1 MAESAQSNA
10 YERLGARRVVNA
22 SGSVTA
28 WGGSKPYP
36 EVLQALEDGNVGFV
50 EMRELLEVTGQHLAK
65 RLGVEAAYITSG
77 CYSALVL
84 SVAACMTGKDRELA
98 DQLPDT
104 AGMKN
109 EVLLMKKHRYGYD
122 RAYTIAGAKMI
133 EVGDE
138 NGTTSEQLNA
148 AFGPNTAAMAY
159 LIKSDPDPECPSL
172 EEAIEISHSH
182 GLPVIADAAA
192 QIYPLDDFIANARS
206 ADLVC
211 FGGKYFQAPHS
222 TGFLCG
228 KRELVEAA
236 VDHGFIGPR
245 PFGRGMKVDRQEI
258 LGFVAAFDTWI
269 DMDHDKRI
277 EDYEKKYDAILQ
289 RLEGIPTVKEMKVVR
304 NNSFWAV
311 GCHFVLDTEVLRK
324 DADQVAQE
332 LDSGTPRI
340 HLGTSGKD
348 TIVINAHN
356 LRDGE
361 ELEIADRMRQVLS
374 G

>member
-1 MAESAQSNA
+1 MAEAKSQI
-10 YERLGARRVVNA
+10 YEQFGARRVVNA

-50 EMRELLEVTGQHLAK
+50 EMRELLEVTGEHLAK
-65 RLGVEAAYITSG
+65 QLGVEAAYITSG
-77 CYSALVL
+77 CYGALVL

-104 AGMKN
+104 TGMKN
-109 EVLLMKKHRYGYD
+109 EVLLMQKHRYGYD
-122 RAYTIAGAKMI
+122 RAYTIAGAKMVL
-133 EVGDE
+133 VGDDS
-138 NGTTSEQLNA
+138 GTTTEELNT
-148 AFGPNTAAMAY
+148 AFGPNTAACAF
-159 LIKSDPDPECPSL
+159 LIKSDPNPECPSL
-172 EEAIEISHSH
+172 DEVIEISHSH
-182 GLPVIADAAA
+182 GVPVIADAAA
-192 QIYPLDDFIANARS
+192 QIYPLDEFIENARS

-245 PFGRGMKVDRQEI
+245 PFGRGMKVDRQEV
-258 LGFVAAFDTWI
+258 LGFVAAFDNWLG
-269 DMDHDKRI
+269 MDHDKRI
-277 EDYEKKYDAILQ
+277 ADMQEMYDDIMR
-289 RLEGIPTVKEMKVVR
+289 RLEGIPTVKEMKSVR
-304 NNSFWAV
+304 NNSFVAL
-311 GCHFVLDTEVLRK
+311 GCHFVIDKDVLGK
-324 DADQVAQE
+324 DAAKVAEE

-340 HLGTSGKD
+340 HLSTNGDD

-356 LRDGE
+356 MRAGE
-361 ELEIADRMRQVLS
+361 QHEVAERMRQVLS